1 MPSLTITFNYIYWP
15 NLPSHLSLPLPDV
28 EKVGELG
35 ERYNCVEG
43 AMAEPMLRKF
53 EDYLLLL
60 GRGGGAKKKNRISK
74 AKYMNINEIARD

>member
-1 MPSLTITFNYIYWP
+1 MLMLDIIDNSHLFAISITFNYIYWP

-60 GRGGGAKKKNRISK
+60 GRGGGAKKKQNF
-74 AKYMNINEIARD
+74 